1 MNITNVVIFPCS
13 IVEMQSGW
21 GSDLMKDEAT
31 FLIFDGALLLI
42 ACGVLTVI
50 HPAIFFKYMSK
61 NTDDTTKQGGD
72 MEMNSSHGL
81 TQSESMTQ
89 APGAHTKQSSYP
101 R

>member
-1 MNITNVVIFPCS
+1 
-13 IVEMQSGW
+13 
-21 GSDLMKDEAT
+21 MKNEAT

-61 NTDDTTKQGGD
+61 NTDDATKQGGD
-72 MEMNSSHGL
+72 MEMSSSHGL
-81 TQSESMTQ
+81 TQPESMTQ
-89 APGAHTKQSSYP
+89 TPESYTKQSSYS